1 MTAVIDHQHRM
12 VEHPPDQLARYYN
25 DAFAWPTS
33 TDSNTGNVRLRLGT
47 VVDALVMRA
56 GIAGEVNNV
65 LLRHML
71 RAPIVVVP
79 GRPSDWI
86 FLTQTRTTM
95 RQSVW
100 EDLVRSQV
108 GWKRRGDTILLPGM
122 DARDKGPQ
130 WLQRPGQ
137 YGELP
142 PWTAVVAAARRA
154 SSSSCGRW

>member
-1 MTAVIDHQHRM
+1 VTAVIDHQHRL
-12 VEHPPDQLARYYN
+12 VEHQPDQLARYYN
-25 DAFAWPTS
+25 DAFAWPT
-33 TDSNTGNVRLRLGT
+33 TIDSDNGDVRLQLGT

-65 LLRHML
+65 LVRHMF

-79 GRPSDWI
+79 GKPSDWI

-100 EDLVRSQV
+100 EDLVRIQV

-122 DARDKGPQ
+122 DTSDKGLR
-130 WLQRPGQ
+130 WLQRPRE

-154 SSSSCGRW
+154 SSPGGKW